1 MTVQDDKREKE
12 LIQLFQL
19 EKPANASRNIPAS
32 YFNDW
37 EPIIAFLS
45 KMRSNL
51 FFIPCFLFPIPCE
64 ELRVKKNQK
73 TLYLTSM
80 RIAILPTMLNLSWG
94 KMGV

>member
-1 MTVQDDKREKE
+1 MFSGKKITIQDDKREKE

-51 FFIPCFLFPIPCE
+51 FPVKSSLFP
-64 ELRVKKNQK
+64 VK
-73 TLYLTSM
+73 S
-80 RIAILPTMLNLSWG
+80 
-94 KMGV
+94 